1 MMRKY
6 NLRLASCLAVILSLV
21 VACDMG
27 TQSPTT
33 PQPELAQPSANNVP
47 GAAEE
52 AESSN
57 ATDADAD
64 ERPVVAETL
73 PYAEVGEQLV
83 YGYFAFPADMVGP
96 LPGMIVI
103 HERWGLDDGVRTQAE
118 RVAAQGYVVLAVDL
132 FTGKTATDITGAR
145 PLMVEVLENP
155 ENAEENIRQAYQFLI
170 DSSEAPAIGAL
181 GWSFGGGWVLNAA
194 LLFPDELDAAVIY
207 YGQVSDDKARL
218 GPLNVP
224 VLGLFGG
231 KDRGVTSDTVNAFE
245 AALETLEKEYEIQ
258 IYPDAGH
265 AFADPT
271 APTYNADA
279 ADQAWLATVDFL
291 NRYLV
296 EGAE

>member
-6 NLRLASCLAVILSLV
+6 KLRLAICVPAILLLLA
-21 VACDMG
+21 ACDMA
-27 TQSPTT
+27 TQSPAT
-33 PQPELAQPSANNVP
+33 PPPQAAQPSADNVP

-52 AESSN
+52 NQSSGAN
-57 ATDADAD
+57 DADPV

-73 PYAEVGEQLV
+73 PYAEVGERLV

-103 HERWGLDDGVRTQAE
+103 HERWGLDDGVRAQAE

-132 FTGKTATDITGAR
+132 FAGNTATDIASAR
-145 PLMVEVLENP
+145 PLMVQVLENP

-181 GWSFGGGWVLNAA
+181 GWSFGGGWALNAA

-207 YGQVSDDKARL
+207 YGQVSDDRERL
-218 GPLNVP
+218 GALNVP
-224 VLGLFGG
+224 VLGLFGE
-231 KDRGVTSDTVNAFE
+231 KDRGVTSETVKEFA
-245 AALETLEKEYEIQ
+245 AALEALEKDYEIQ

-265 AFADPT
+265 AFADPN
-271 APTYNADA
+271 APTYNADV
-279 ADQAWLATVDFL
+279 ADQAWSATVDFL
-291 NRYLV
+291 NRHLV